1 MTAGGRIS
9 GVAMRNAL
17 CRLTVAHD
25 RGDNFHEVDLAL
37 PRSIDLCALMPA
49 IVELAHGTTAAVTG
63 IGWRLLHVDGQPL
76 EHAMTLEEND
86 VHDGTT
92 LLLTAAVP
100 PKPVW
105 RPSDVSQI
113 AVQLTDIDERPPR
126 LSVAGCLVAAVAA
139 AAALGWSATP
149 AALATAG
156 CLTVVAAVAAVLAV
170 RAYVDGALAATLS
183 VAAVIFAAATGFA
196 AVPGAPGAAHVLL
209 SAAAALSAAVA
220 LLRLTR
226 CATTWLT
233 AIATA
238 AVLTAAV
245 TGVAVGWHLPAATT
259 GASLAAASLAAL
271 SVAPRISML
280 VTGVGPSP
288 PDAPVPDTDRVGQ
301 AHRVLTGVIVGAT
314 SAAVLGC
321 GIVTCAVLTVGAA
334 KVSATAFVAV
344 TAAVLVLRTRTHA
357 DPARR
362 TALGTGGIFTATACF
377 AIAAGALSGH
387 VHWLSLLAVVAG
399 VAGLT
404 RPVSPVTQRVVDV
417 TEYLAVAAVVPLACW
432 VAGVYGAVRAMG
444 LS

>member
-1 MTAGGRIS
+1 M
-9 GVAMRNAL
+9 
-17 CRLTVAHD
+17 TVAHD

-63 IGWRLLHVDGQPL
+63 TGWRLLHVDGQPL
-76 EHAMTLEEND
+76 DQAMTLADND
-86 VHDGTT
+86 VDDGTT

-113 AVQLTDIDERPPR
+113 AVQLADIDERPPR

-149 AALATAG
+149 AALVTAG
-156 CLTVVAAVAAVLAV
+156 GLTVVTAVAAILRD
-170 RAYVDGALAATLS
+170 RAYADGALAATLS
-183 VAAVIFAAATGFA
+183 AAAVMFAAATGFA
-196 AVPGAPGAAHVLL
+196 AVPGAAGAAHVLL

-245 TGVAVGWHLPAATT
+245 TGVAVGWHLPAATI

-280 VTGVGPSP
+280 MTGVGPSP
-288 PDAPVPDTDRVGQ
+288 PDAPTPDTDRVRR

-321 GIVTCAVLTVGAA
+321 GIVAFAALTDDAAKVGAA
-334 KVSATAFVAV
+334 AFVAV
-344 TAAVLVLRTRTHA
+344 TAAVLLLRTRTHA

-362 TALGTGGIFTATACF
+362 TALGAGGIVAATACF
-377 AIAAGALSGH
+377 VIATAASPGH
-387 VHWLSLLAVVAG
+387 VHWLSLLAVIAG

-404 RPVSPVTQRVVDV
+404 RPVSPVTQRLVDV
-417 TEYLAVAAVVPLACW
+417 IEYLAVAAVVPLACW
-432 VAGVYGAVRAMG
+432 VAGVYGTVRTMG
-444 LS
+444 LL

>member
-1 MTAGGRIS
+1 M
-9 GVAMRNAL
+9 
-17 CRLTVAHD
+17 TVAHD
-25 RGDNFHEVDLAL
+25 RGDTFHEVDLAL
-37 PRSIDLCALMPA
+37 PRSIDVCALMPS

-63 IGWRLLHVDGQPL
+63 SGWRLLHVDGQPL
-76 EHAMTLEEND
+76 DQAMTLDEND
-86 VHDGTT
+86 VDDGIT

-105 RPSDVSQI
+105 RPGDVSQI
-113 AVQLTDIDERPPR
+113 AVQHADIEERPPR
-126 LSVAGCLVAAVAA
+126 LPAAGCLVAAVAA
-139 AAALGWSATP
+139 AAALGWTATP
-149 AALATAG
+149 EGLVTSAG
-156 CLTVVAAVAAVLAV
+156 LTVVTALVAVLAD
-170 RAYVDGALAATLS
+170 RACVDGALAATLS
-183 VAAVIFAAATGFA
+183 VAAVLFAAATGFA

-226 CATTWLT
+226 CATTWLA
-233 AIATA
+233 AIATV

-245 TGVAVGWHLPAATT
+245 TGVAVGWHLPGATI

-271 SVAPRISML
+271 SFAPRISML

-321 GIVTCAVLTVGAA
+321 GVVAFAALTDRAA
-334 KVSATAFVAV
+334 KVSAAAFVAV
-344 TAAVLVLRTRTHA
+344 TATVLLLRNRTHA
-357 DPARR
+357 DRARC
-362 TALGTGGIFTATACF
+362 TALGTSGIVTATVCF
-377 AIAAGALSGH
+377 AIAGAALPGH
-387 VHWLSLLAVVAG
+387 VHWLSLLAVITG

-417 TEYLAVAAVVPLACW
+417 TEYLAVAAVVPLTCW
-432 VAGVYGAVRAMG
+432 VAGVYDAVRAMG